1 MVKSIEG
8 VQIYKDP
15 LIISKVD
22 AKDIGSIDSLFIEA
36 ISNKVS
42 VMQDVKLSINNAL
55 SDPTLISDPA
65 SLARVQAMM
74 ADYSLNISL
83 FEKIAQ
89 SGIKAVDTLVK
100 SWEIYL
106 LLFLCC
112 FCLAVN
118 RVILF
123 LMSQHKN
130 P

>member
-1 MVKSIEG
+1 MVKAIQGIE
-8 VQIYKDP
+8 VYKEP

-22 AKDIGSIDSLFIEA
+22 KNEIGSIDSLFIEA

-65 SLARVQAMM
+65 SLAKVQAMM

-100 SWEIYL
+100 S
-106 LLFLCC
+106 
-112 FCLAVN
+112 
-118 RVILF
+118 
-123 LMSQHKN
+123 
-130 P
+130 